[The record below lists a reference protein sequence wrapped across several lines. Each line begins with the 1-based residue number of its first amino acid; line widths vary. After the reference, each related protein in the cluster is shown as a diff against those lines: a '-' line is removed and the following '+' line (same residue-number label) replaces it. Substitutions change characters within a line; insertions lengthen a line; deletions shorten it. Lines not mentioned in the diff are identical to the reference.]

1 MNKKPGKPVRQLSES
16 LTRALAGMPPLEE
29 GTPPQANSEVVPPV
43 VTETPEPKAE
53 DAPTPEPKAE
63 TVPPVVTT
71 TEPPK
76 EDALLSHLKGEITS
90 LKAENTTLTE
100 KLFKAGVAAE
110 AATAS
115 MTALK
120 GLMLQA
126 EEGIRVMTQR
136 MSIGLGMNL
145 AGLDTLSGEMLMQQ
159 FNAVK
164 TKFDQKFIS
173 GGKSSTSAQDVSQPE
188 SAGTVGDSQSRR
200 IKATK
205 L

>member
-1 MNKKPGKPVRQLSES
+1 MKKTSKPVKTLSES
-16 LTRALAGMPPLEE
+16 LTRALAGMPPVEDAV
-29 GTPPQANSEVVPPV
+29 PQEASSEVVPPV
-43 VTETPEPKAE
+43 VPENTPESKVETAPVPEPKAE
-53 DAPTPEPKAE
+53 V
-63 TVPPVVTT
+63 VPPV
-71 TEPPK
+71 EAPK
-76 EDALLSHLKGEITS
+76 EDALLSHLKGEIAS
-90 LKAENTTLTE
+90 LKAENTGLSE

-110 AATAS
+110 AAANALTA
-115 MTALK
+115 MK

-126 EEGIRVMTQR
+126 EEGLRVMTQR

-159 FNAVK
+159 FTAVK

-188 SAGTVGDSQSRR
+188 SAGSVGDSQSRR

>member
-1 MNKKPGKPVRQLSES
+1 MTKKTSKPLKELSES
-16 LTRALAGMPPLEE
+16 LTRALAGMPPIEE
-29 GTPPQANSEVVPPV
+29 GTPPQANSEVVPPAEPE
-43 VTETPEPKAE
+43 TPAAEPETTPEPKAE
-53 DAPTPEPKAE
+53 V
-63 TVPPVVTT
+63 VPPV
-71 TEPPK
+71 EAPK

-110 AATAS
+110 TAAAA
-115 MTALK
+115 MTTLK
-120 GLMLQA
+120 GVMQQA

-188 SAGTVGDSQSRR
+188 NAGSVGDSQSRR